1 MTSRKKLNEVLQGY
15 GLPTIQIVDDRKV
28 TVKDIY
34 TGEQEVIE
42 FMPENR
48 IVFLSEGVGNFLVGP
63 TVENGFQPGI
73 VLEAKDVDEPIQ
85 SILRAV
91 AAGFPAVEDPALIFR
106 QHGISVPPTQIDD
119 VAEAAKPEYE
129 PSTAQKS
136 ENERAEKYERLLYDL
151 WRENKMRER
160 LYGVIY

>member
-1 MTSRKKLNEVLQGY
+1 MSREANAKLLRNLNIVVEAGRPDGVTRVNQAQLNEVLQGY

-63 TVENGFQPGI
+63 TVENG
-73 VLEAKDVDEPIQ
+73 
-85 SILRAV
+85 
-91 AAGFPAVEDPALIFR
+91 
-106 QHGISVPPTQIDD
+106 
-119 VAEAAKPEYE
+119 
-129 PSTAQKS
+129 
-136 ENERAEKYERLLYDL
+136 
-151 WRENKMRER
+151 
-160 LYGVIY
+160 